1 MVSTINHHLCFC
13 HHFQHHCLTF
23 VTFTTYED
31 FGIWKFSTCRRISDF
46 STWRMLKNLIFSQLW
61 RHLKICVYVYM
72 YIYVWIVVICFFFAT
87 SRSRAGGIVYS
98 CSRVL
103 TLRCQCRMKYSSV
116 LWIRPDS
123 FIRSL
128 FTKKNYIFDTFYIL
142 NVSSHSI
149 LLLKW
154 FANLCFVSMPLYHLQ
169 RLAIPKSNWWTF
181 AEIASQKSVPRPFL
195 FFHLAKICQQNC
207 CNRYDLF
214 PSLAKMIALPRRD
227 NLQVLQ
233 VCQMVSITS
242 FEPLSP
248 VVALKFWRSQ
258 KKTFSISSSSF
269 YILLHLNLLYLFTF

>member
-1 MVSTINHHLCFC
+1 MNSSDLFFCNEQEQSRRNCVFLQSGAYFKVSVSH
-13 HHFQHHCLTF
+13 
-23 VTFTTYED
+23 E
-31 FGIWKFSTCRRISDF
+31 
-46 STWRMLKNLIFSQLW
+46 IFECPVDQARL
-61 RHLKICVYVYM
+61 
-72 YIYVWIVVICFFFAT
+72 
-87 SRSRAGGIVYS
+87 
-98 CSRVL
+98 
-103 TLRCQCRMKYSSV
+103 
-116 LWIRPDS
+116 

-169 RLAIPKSNWWTF
+169 SLAIPKSNWWTF

-233 VCQMVSITS
+233 VCQMASITS

-269 YILLHLNLLYLFTF
+269 YILLSLNLLYLFTF